1 MDIEKIIKKCKE
13 NNTLPWDLLSEVY
26 GQYNELH
33 GMLSNDEHKFIL
45 NYDDYNKLEELI
57 LKIYYFDKDIDFI
70 EIPKAIMVCID
81 KSKMLGKAISEMC
94 KSWYNKENNYNY
106 DNIIIIWAE
115 NDKKYNFKENIERI
129 FMYGIA
135 NNY

>member
-81 KSKMLGKAISEMC
+81 KSKMLGKSISEMC
-94 KSWYNKENNYNY
+94 KSWYNKENNYSY

>member
-26 GQYNELH
+26 GQYNELY

-81 KSKMLGKAISEMC
+81 KSKMLGKSISEMC

>member
-26 GQYNELH
+26 GRYNELH

-81 KSKMLGKAISEMC
+81 KSKMLGKSISEMC